1 MAWLRRWG
9 PQARRP
15 ACRSAGLPVAPTAPI
30 FFEQAALGP
39 LVWST
44 LVLDY
49 LSLSELGSC
58 ITFGPSE
65 PESVL

>member
-9 PQARRP
+9 PQG
-15 ACRSAGLPVAPTAPI
+15 RSAGLPVAPTAPI
-30 FFEQAALGP
+30 FFEHAVLGL

-44 LVLDY
+44 LVFACLC
-49 LSLSELGSC
+49 LSELGSC

-65 PESVL
+65 PESML